1 MDIKDIACGEGARP
15 TRTHQQ
21 LAPRQSVCAISG
33 PGLCVYVNREARAA
47 VSILDLASRQR
58 QLPNLAEHLFGVI
71 ALQRLDLD
79 QLAERHLFRLP
90 THVVIHVRLD
100 SGSPAGCFAGGEL
113 RVPPAHGWSV
123 KRR

>member
-1 MDIKDIACGEGARP
+1 M
-15 TRTHQQ
+15 
-21 LAPRQSVCAISG
+21 CAISG
-33 PGLCVYVNREARAA
+33 PGLCVYVNREPGYSLNPR
-47 VSILDLASRQR
+47 SGFSPR

-90 THVVIHVRLD
+90 VDVVIHVRLD

-113 RVPPAHGWSV
+113 RVPPAHGWRCEETV
-123 KRR
+123 NKAPAREQTAAPT